1 MVQKHVF
8 YSQHHTASLLLVLR
22 MGNSSSTFHPPDPPQ
37 GFFSFASSQI
47 PQFPPWGGLD
57 PPELLCWKSKT
68 PISMVSLLVEEFSR
82 RKFGSWVGG
91 MGICILM
98 PVQRNYPQDWPF
110 PSGISRALPGQW
122 ETIWNYVPCRPIQ
135 ENIAGSEMPCSN
147 QSPGALYLHLTLLIR
162 ISCCYSISWA
172 VHLSFSL

>member
-22 MGNSSSTFHPPDPPQ
+22 MGNSSSTFHPPDPPR
-37 GFFSFASSQI
+37 GFSASPSPKFLSFLPGVA
-47 PQFPPWGGLD
+47 WT
-57 PPELLCWKSKT
+57 LLNCFVVGSKT

-82 RKFGSWVGG
+82 RKFGYWVGG
-91 MGICILM
+91 MGICILI

-122 ETIWNYVPCRPIQ
+122 ETIWNCVSADLFRK
-135 ENIAGSEMPCSN
+135 
-147 QSPGALYLHLTLLIR
+147 T
-162 ISCCYSISWA
+162 
-172 VHLSFSL
+172 